1 MIRFNQDIQEF
12 TSTDLGR
19 TASYYY
25 INYDTVQLF
34 NNCIEPFMTEK
45 ELLDMIAQADEFTQ
59 LKVSEPDKSK
69 PVQLIFCNLGSPR
82 RNG

>member
-1 MIRFNQDIQEF
+1 MIRFNKDINEF

-19 TASYYY
+19 TASHYY

-59 LKVSEPDKSK
+59 LKVSVQDKFNPFPFLQSC
-69 PVQLIFCNLGSPR
+69 FSEFETFE
-82 RNG
+82 